1 MLRVNE
7 SGDRPIKAIN
17 MPRRMGRNGAGL
29 IRKRHGA
36 PAQNNRGIAL
46 LKILMQIK
54 LVRGD
59 TPNRRGSLCGIDSVP
74 LCMIPWAS
82 LCRDGQSEGSKIAA
96 LAGRL
101 RMQSRS
107 TQQSGDI
114 SCIALVLCIVRL
126 CREGVAGRTG
136 AEHLSAAPRMSRIS

>member
-46 LKILMQIK
+46 LKILM
-54 LVRGD
+54 
-59 TPNRRGSLCGIDSVP
+59 
-74 LCMIPWAS
+74 
-82 LCRDGQSEGSKIAA
+82 
-96 LAGRL
+96 
-101 RMQSRS
+101 
-107 TQQSGDI
+107 
-114 SCIALVLCIVRL
+114 
-126 CREGVAGRTG
+126 
-136 AEHLSAAPRMSRIS
+136 